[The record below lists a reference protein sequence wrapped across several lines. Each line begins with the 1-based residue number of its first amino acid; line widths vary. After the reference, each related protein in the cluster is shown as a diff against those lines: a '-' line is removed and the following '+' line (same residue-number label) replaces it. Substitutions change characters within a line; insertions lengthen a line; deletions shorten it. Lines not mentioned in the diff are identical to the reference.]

1 MMYDIESN
9 ILSWEL
15 SKAPIS
21 HTLEIGNIIIHV
33 SKVRKPVL
41 IEILNASKFVGKVDK
56 IKLENIKKL
65 TTETN

>member
-1 MMYDIESN
+1 MYDIESN